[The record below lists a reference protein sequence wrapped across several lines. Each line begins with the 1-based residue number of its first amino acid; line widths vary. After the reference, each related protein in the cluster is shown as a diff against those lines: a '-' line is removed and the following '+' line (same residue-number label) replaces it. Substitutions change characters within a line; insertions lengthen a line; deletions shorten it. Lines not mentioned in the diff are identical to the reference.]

1 MVKNLFKITI
11 ILLLVIVNSV
21 QAQVKPT
28 TTIYALILLHLYRA
42 CPDSLRGWGEVKN
55 NSLCFYVLLLHLYLH
70 FKKWQIQLQ

>member
-42 CPDSLRGWGEVKN
+42 STDSLGGWG
-55 NSLCFYVLLLHLYLH
+55 LG
-70 FKKWQIQLQ
+70 KK

>member
-28 TTIYALILLHLYRA
+28 TTIYASSFSIYTEPVPIL
-42 CPDSLRGWGEVKN
+42 
-55 NSLCFYVLLLHLYLH
+55 
-70 FKKWQIQLQ
+70 